1 MNRFKRLVWSRESQ
15 QRHHFQLIFSFHKSL
30 MPDIF
35 STLAAMG
42 NPDHASDCAS
52 SQSASAQSS
61 PEDNTET
68 ELYALLHD
76 VSSALRDHA
85 GKDVFAIGGKIDV
98 SPGSPS
104 EGTAEAS
111 VVVRW
116 DSGELSQS
124 RNVRLPVS
132 DDTVSQGA
140 FAQLLADCEPA
151 TFGINKT
158 EVLDETYRKASK
170 MDTDKFSTDFH
181 PHEHGIMD
189 TIVQALAHGD
199 HTSKPSNLGVRAEL
213 YKLNVSDQPSFDNSN
228 VIHRSIPDRRE
239 SSSPMLIH
247 HVRPSRWAPS

>member
-1 MNRFKRLVWSRESQ
+1 MGSP
-15 QRHHFQLIFSFHKSL
+15 HHS
-30 MPDIF
+30 
-35 STLAAMG
+35 
-42 NPDHASDCAS
+42 SDSAS
-52 SQSASAQSS
+52 SQSASAQSP

-68 ELYALLHD
+68 NLYTLLD
-76 VSSALRDHA
+76 NVSSALRDHA
-85 GKDVFAIGGKIDV
+85 GKDVFAIGGKINV
-98 SPGSPS
+98 SPGSS
-104 EGTAEAS
+104 NEGSAEAS

-132 DDTVSQGA
+132 DDTISQGA

-199 HTSKPSNLGVRAEL
+199 HSSKSSNLGVRAEL
-213 YKLNVSDQPSFDNSN
+213 YKLNVGDL
-228 VIHRSIPDRRE
+228 
-239 SSSPMLIH
+239 SPTTII
-247 HVRPSRWAPS
+247 R